1 MSKAK
6 DVTEPNVYENYRD
19 IVLKEYREGNVVFMG
34 WDGAHTCDLKSFL
47 TQPADGILYDLNRDH
62 ATVLTMIKDQ
72 KWVND
77 YAVAMVITE
86 LKKQQAEMLKVFIE
100 LTNNKIIPE
109 HYANYQKIITGIIED
124 VTGKKIEE
132 VIKDE

>member
-6 DVTEPNVYENYRD
+6 DETEQDVYENYRD
-19 IVLKEYREGNVVFMG
+19 IVLKEYREGKIVYMG
-34 WDGAHTCDLKSFL
+34 WDGAQTCDLKSFL

-86 LKKQQAEMLKVFIE
+86 LKKQQAEMLDALIE
-100 LTNNKIIPE
+100 VYSLVDRNGFYPIIDTIK
-109 HYANYQKIITGIIED
+109 NVIEK